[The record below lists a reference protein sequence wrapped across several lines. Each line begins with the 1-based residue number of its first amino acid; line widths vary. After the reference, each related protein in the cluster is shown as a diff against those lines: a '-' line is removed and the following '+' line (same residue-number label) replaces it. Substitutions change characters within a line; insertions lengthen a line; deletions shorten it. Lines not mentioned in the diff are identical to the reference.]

1 MNEMAKI
8 AVKDKAAEIYANEP
22 GVTHELVAKRC
33 GITPAQLLTL
43 RKDPNFWEKVYDN
56 YMVAYSGVLPRV
68 LASMI
73 REAESGNV
81 QAARLV
87 LEHSGKLVKNV
98 NVTVDS
104 PFDKWLH
111 KAQRVDIQ
119 DAEIVEEVFEEL
131 PESPT
136 EELPPRNEEDQN
148 LRMQRESKAI
158 KKAVKT
164 AEYNAKRRE
173 WYKWTK
179 RAKKV
184 GIQPLKAAK
193 PTKGQR
199 KEWEESIIRAEID
212 AKQESK
218 AKKATEK
225 KEK

>member
-1 MNEMAKI
+1 MNQMTKI

-131 PESPT
+131 PESPN

-148 LRMQRESKAI
+148 LRMQRESKAVKDVI
-158 KKAVKT
+158 KK
-164 AEYNAKRRE
+164 AEYNAKRRK
-173 WYKWTK
+173 WYEWTK

-184 GIQPLKAAK
+184 GIEPLKAAK